1 MDISDDQ
8 LLAAS
13 RRVPRPIREFA
24 SGDEV
29 GSVAM
34 SLAQKYQLHT
44 DRAGVLADILI
55 KALLGF
61 IRPEDMTKVLMDAL
75 MLEQSVASSLITDI
89 NTLVFMP
96 LQKSV
101 REAVEAERLEHELE
115 EEESEPEAEVLVQAP
130 PSKPAPLPPPA
141 LDYAPPQTLPGSPVP
156 APMPPVTQPVTP
168 VVAAAPASLEPAY
181 PQPVPQQHFVHTMP
195 HAAVQQGWHPA
206 AAVHIYVPTHGN
218 PVQQA
223 PQQAAEHITP
233 SVSVQEQ
240 VSQAPVAPAPVPP
253 PSITEPAPVPEVP
266 APSAPLT
273 KAYAADPYRE
283 SV

>member
-1 MDISDDQ
+1 MQIPKDQ
-8 LLAAS
+8 ILAALN
-13 RRVPRPIREFA
+13 RVPRPVREFVM
-24 SGDEV
+24 SDELTV
-29 GSVAM
+29 TATK
-34 SLAQKYQLHT
+34 LAQKYQLHT
-44 DRAGVLADILI
+44 DTTGTLVEILTNT
-55 KALLGF
+55 LLGL

-75 MLEQSVASSLITDI
+75 MLEQSVAGSLITDI

-115 EEESEPEAEVLVQAP
+115 EEESEPEAEVPVQAP

-206 AAVHIYVPTHGN
+206 AAVHIYVPSHGN
-218 PVQQA
+218 PLQQA
-223 PQQAAEHITP
+223 PQQVTEHITP
-233 SVSVQEQ
+233 SVPVQEQ

-253 PSITEPAPVPEVP
+253 PSITEPAPIAEAP
-266 APSAPLT
+266 APSMPPAKPRT
-273 KAYAADPYRE
+273 ADPYRE
-283 SV
+283 SI